1 MIELDDNYT
10 ADMWFSDIDD
20 KVFVFKHRIY
30 NWLKEGEK
38 LVKLEER
45 KSSRTKSSKS
55 SSTSSSR
62 SLKLSAREKA
72 IQEKVMLQNFRRRHR
87 F

>member
-1 MIELDDNYT
+1 MIELDDNYM

-20 KVFVFKHRIY
+20 KVFAFKHRIH

-55 SSTSSSR
+55 SSTSSTR

-72 IQEKVMLQNFRRRHR
+72 IQEKVML
-87 F
+87 